1 MICFTRIPLKD
12 FIKKHNPQEPKKETI
27 ENFEKEINNLLE
39 NAPKQDD
46 EEFQKNEINKFLKNT
61 YGYDCNTY
69 KKVDSAIYV
78 DGEVRVLIEV
88 KALNNRNE
96 FPKNRENPISKA
108 FCQMVLYFLE
118 EIEKEKNNSLKHTI
132 ICNAHEFFLFDCKD
146 LLFLKEDKR
155 IKDFY
160 KKCAKKEGTDSSKPK
175 FYKDLEQYLQEDF
188 QGELRYTHFNLSNY
202 DPKELPLIYQ
212 VLSQEVLLKQ
222 RKTLD
227 ANTLNKDFYE
237 ELLYILGLE
246 EQNDKGKILIKPS
259 RTQNSLSAA
268 LKKKYENLD
277 DEEVMALLIAWNNRI
292 LFLRLL
298 ESLLISFK
306 HFEKPFLTTENFKD
320 FNALNTLFFEVLAKK
335 NSERSL
341 NKEDKILEKIPY
353 LNSSLF
359 DQTPLEL
366 KGHEIRLLENKKL
379 ELYQNS
385 VLKKHENYQEKKELP
400 LLKYLFEFL
409 RLYKFTTTP
418 KDIKDNTDTSESRLI
433 NPSVLGLVF
442 EKLNGYKEGSFYTPS
457 FITSYMCKESITPIV
472 LDKFNA
478 IYQWDCE
485 NLKALRE
492 KIDRNFSNEK
502 AKEYLNTLLTLRICD
517 PAVGSG
523 HFLVSAL
530 NEMVLIA
537 YELGL
542 IASLYRHELRLEND
556 EIIIHHAQTGEI
568 FNYKK
573 PHSEND
579 PHHQIQKELF
589 ELKKDI
595 IENCLFGVDINP
607 NSCEITKLRLWIEL
621 LKYSYYIFEKGKN
634 TNNLETLPNIDINIK
649 CANSLV
655 SRFALK
661 DKALLKTE
669 KNKNLEYY
677 IAEYK
682 ELVKIYKDPKI
693 LESLTRPIKDSNAV
707 RKYAKERLYQE
718 LAQNPNKDFKK
729 ALNDRIEKIKEAFK
743 LTLEPPQKELKFK
756 KFLKEHL
763 ELYGKSILEE
773 ANDNGLELEALALE
787 KKMAHEGLFHDYTP
801 YPKLD
806 KTDKVVGLEHFNRY
820 VLTSYKDLQD
830 ENERYANALEWRFEF
845 PEVLN
850 DEGDFL
856 GFDCIIGNPPY
867 IRQEHIKDLKPLLQ
881 KQYQDFYNSTADI
894 YTYFFALAYHLLKEK
909 GFNAFIT
916 SNKYA
921 RAKYGAKLRELLLKK
936 TTLVSYMELNALKVF
951 ESAAVDTSI
960 MSFIKQT
967 PPKESDFEYY
977 EPTPNDKDDL
987 KSTPHLP
994 MKQNALST
1002 ESFIFANATLLDL
1015 RDKIESVGTPLKD
1028 WDIQINYGIK
1038 TGANEAFII
1047 PTEKREEILKNCDDA
1062 QKDERGMSERERT
1075 KELIKPILRG
1085 KDIKRY
1091 SYEWADLW
1099 VIIAKFG
1106 SHEFLE
1112 VEYPT
1117 IYNHLLQYKD
1127 QLEQRGQ
1134 CRYSRGPQNS
1144 NKPYPG
1150 QHHWLEL
1157 DNNPKDSYLQD
1168 FEKEKIVY
1176 GEIVQEPRFYLDNG
1190 ECELGVFYAEATSF
1204 ILTGEHLRY
1213 LLGMLH
1219 SKLITFAFKTFYA
1232 GGGLGESGYRY
1243 KKAFIE
1249 RLPIPQITEKNQE
1262 LADKITD
1269 GAKQILALKAKDP
1282 KANTQGLEKE
1292 IDALVYQ
1299 LYHLTDEEIKTIE
1312 NGQ

>member
-1 MICFTRIPLKD
+1 MIFTRIPLKD
-12 FIKKHNPQEPKKETI
+12 FIKKYNPPTPTKETI
-27 ENFEKEINNLLE
+27 ENFKKEINSLLE
-39 NAPKQDD
+39 NAPRQDN
-46 EEFQKNEINKFLKNT
+46 EEFQKNEINKFFLKT
-61 YGYDCNTY
+61 YGYDCNTR

-78 DGEVRVLIEV
+78 DGKAWVLIEV
-88 KALNNRNE
+88 KALNNKTE
-96 FPKNRENPISKA
+96 FPKDRENPLSKA

-118 EIEKEKNNSLKHTI
+118 ERENNNSLKHAI
-132 ICNAHEFFLFDCKD
+132 ICNAHEFFLFDCRD
-146 LLFLKEDKR
+146 FCALFQNNKR
-155 IKDFY
+155 ITDFY
-160 KKCAKKEGTDSSKPK
+160 KYCAKKEGTDPSTKR
-175 FYKDLEQYLQEDF
+175 FYSDLEEYLKKDF
-188 QGELRYTHFNLSNY
+188 EGELRYTHFNLS
-202 DPKELPLIYQ
+202 DDFKELPLIYQ
-212 VLSQEVLLKQ
+212 VLSHEVLLKQ

-246 EQNDKGKILIKPS
+246 EQNEKGKTLIKPS
-259 RTQNSLSAA
+259 RTQNSLSDA
-268 LKKKYENLD
+268 LKKQYKNLD

-298 ESLLISFK
+298 ESLLRSFN
-306 HFEKPFLTTENFKD
+306 HFNHSKKPFLTTENFND

-335 NSERSL
+335 NNERL
-341 NKEDKILEKIPY
+341 KEIKEDKILEKIPY

-359 DQTPLEL
+359 DKTPLEL
-366 KGHEIRLLENKKL
+366 KGYEIKFLDNKKL

-385 VLKKHENYQEKKELP
+385 VLKKDKKYQEEKDWT
-400 LLKYLFEFL
+400 LLEYLFEFL

-418 KDIKDNTDTSESRLI
+418 KDIKDNQNKSESRLI

-457 FITSYMCKESITPIV
+457 FITSYMCKESITSIV
-472 LDKFNA
+472 RDKFNA
-478 IYQWDCE
+478 IYQWDCKDLE
-485 NLKALRE
+485 ALKG

-502 AKEYLNTLLTLRICD
+502 AKEYLQLLLTLRICD

-530 NEMVLIA
+530 NEMVWVA
-537 YELGL
+537 YKLGL
-542 IASLYRHELRLEND
+542 IASLHRYELKLEND
-556 EIIIHHAQTGEI
+556 EIIIHHTQTGEI

-634 TNNLETLPNIDINIK
+634 TNALETLPNIDINIK
-649 CANSLV
+649 CANSLI
-655 SRFALK
+655 SRFNLNDDLK
-661 DKALLKTE
+661 KIPNIKQ
-669 KNKNLEYY
+669 K
-677 IAEYK
+677 IQEYK
-682 ELVKIYKDPKI
+682 DLVAQYKDPNPLYPLNKADLINKI
-693 LESLTRPIKDSNAV
+693 QDLKNTFSLTLKDPKTKA
-707 RKYAKERLYQE
+707 E
-718 LAQNPNKDFKK
+718 LEK
-729 ALNDRIEKIKEAFK
+729 AIEKHIKKYNFFALDDKSLLDGLDYFIPSLFGTLKLSPKEEEEAFAS
-743 LTLEPPQKELKFK
+743 
-756 KFLKEHL
+756 
-763 ELYGKSILEE
+763 YGRIR
-773 ANDNGLELEALALE
+773 ALR
-787 KKMAHEGLFHDYTP
+787 K
-801 YPKLD
+801 KLD
-806 KTDKVVGLEHFNRY
+806 DALSGREY
-820 VLTSYKDLQD
+820 Q
-830 ENERYANALEWRFEF
+830 NAFEWRFEF
-845 PEVLN
+845 PEVLD

-894 YTYFFALAYHLLKEK
+894 YTYFFALSYHLLKEK

-921 RAKYGAKLRELLLKK
+921 RAKYGAKLREWLLKK
-936 TTLVSYMELNALKVF
+936 TTIVSYMELNALKVF
-951 ESAAVDTSI
+951 ESATVDTSI
-960 MSFIKQT
+960 MNFIKQT
-967 PPKESDFEYY
+967 PPKESVFKYY
-977 EPTPNDKDDL
+977 EPTENDKNDL
-987 KSTPHLP
+987 ESTPHLS

-1015 RDKIESVGTPLKD
+1015 RDKMENIGTPLKD
-1028 WDIQINYGIK
+1028 WDIQIYRGIL

-1047 PTEKREEILKNCDDA
+1047 PTEKRDEILKNCDDV

-1091 SYEWADLW
+1091 SYEWAGEW
-1099 VIIAKFG
+1099 IIFIPWHFPNTDSPKSMEENEQDF
-1106 SHEFLE
+1106 SIH
-1112 VEYPT
+1112 YPI
-1117 IYNHLLQYKD
+1117 IYAHLLSHKD
-1127 QLEQRGQ
+1127 ELLKRNKDETGKRYEWYCLQR
-1134 CRYSRGPQNS
+1134 
-1144 NKPYPG
+1144 
-1150 QHHWLEL
+1150 WAA
-1157 DNNPKDSYLQD
+1157 SYYQD

-1190 ECELGVFYAEATSF
+1190 ECELGYFYAEATSF
-1204 ILTGEHLRY
+1204 ILTGEHLHY

-1249 RLPIPQITEKNQE
+1249 RLPIPKITEKNQE
-1262 LADKITD
+1262 LARKITD
-1269 GAKQILALKAKDP
+1269 GTKQILALKEKDP

-1299 LYHLTDEEIKTIE
+1299 LYHLTDEEIKIIE
-1312 NGQ
+1312 DGQ

>member
-1 MICFTRIPLKD
+1 MIRFAHILLKD
-12 FIKKHNPQEPKKETI
+12 FIKKYNPQEPKKETI
-27 ENFEKEINNLLE
+27 ENFEKEINSLLE
-39 NAPKQDD
+39 NAPRQDD
-46 EEFQKNEINKFLKNT
+46 EEFQKNEINKFLKNA
-61 YGYDCNTY
+61 YGYDCNTN

-78 DGEVRVLIEV
+78 DEEVQVLIEV

-96 FPKNRENPISKA
+96 FPKNRENPLSKA

-146 LLFLKEDKR
+146 LLFLNEDKR
-155 IKDFY
+155 IKKFY
-160 KKCAKKEGTDSSKPK
+160 DNYAKKEGTDSSKPK
-175 FYKDLEQYLQEDF
+175 FYQDLEQYLQEDF
-188 QGELRYTHFNLSNY
+188 QGELRYTHFNLS
-202 DPKELPLIYQ
+202 DDFKELPLIYQ

-222 RKTLD
+222 KKTLD

-246 EQNDKGKILIKPS
+246 EQNDKGKILIKQS

-268 LKKKYENLD
+268 LKEQYKDLD

-298 ESLLISFK
+298 ESLLISFN
-306 HFEKPFLTTENFKD
+306 HFKNPFLTTENFND

-335 NSERSL
+335 NSERL
-341 NKEDKILEKIPY
+341 EEIKEDKILEKIPY

-359 DQTPLEL
+359 DKTPLES
-366 KGHEIRLLENKKL
+366 KGHEIKLLDNKKL
-379 ELYQNS
+379 EIYKNS
-385 VLKKHENYQEKKELP
+385 VLKKHENYQKDKPLP
-400 LLKYLFEFL
+400 LLEYLFVFL
-409 RLYKFTTTP
+409 HAYKFTTTP
-418 KDIKDNTDTSESRLI
+418 KDIKDNADTSESRLI

-478 IYQWDCE
+478 TYQWDCKDLE
-485 NLKALRE
+485 ALKG

-502 AKEYLNTLLTLRICD
+502 AKEYLQLLLTLRICD

-530 NEMVLIA
+530 NEMVRIA
-537 YELGL
+537 FKLGL
-542 IASLYRHELRLEND
+542 ITSLHRYDLKLEND
-556 EIIIHHAQTGEI
+556 EIIIHHTQTGEI
-568 FNYKK
+568 FNYTI

-589 ELKKDI
+589 NLKKDI

-621 LKYSYYIFEKGKN
+621 LKYSYYIFEEGKN
-634 TNNLETLPNIDINIK
+634 TNALETLPNIDINIK
-649 CANSLV
+649 CANSLI

-661 DKALLKTE
+661 DKALLKNE
-669 KNKNLEYY
+669 KNKNLKYS

-693 LESLTRPIKDSNAV
+693 LESLTHPIKDSNAV

-729 ALNDRIEKIKEAFK
+729 ALNDRIEKVKEVFK
-743 LTLEPPQKELKFK
+743 LTLNPSQKELKFK

-763 ELYGKSILEE
+763 ELYGRSILEE

-787 KKMAHEGLFHDYTP
+787 KQMATLFFDYKP

-806 KTDKVVGLEHFNRY
+806 KSDKVVGLEHFNRY

-845 PEVLN
+845 PEVLD

-894 YTYFFALAYHLLKEK
+894 YTYFFALSYHLLKEK

-951 ESAAVDTSI
+951 ESATVDTSI
-960 MSFIKQT
+960 IHFIKQS
-967 PPKESDFEYY
+967 PPKESSFNYY
-977 EPTPNDKDDL
+977 EPTLNDKNDL
-987 KSTPHLP
+987 KSAHSLH
-994 MKQNALST
+994 MRQNALST

-1015 RDKIESVGTPLKD
+1015 RDKMESVGTPLKD

-1047 PTEKREEILKNCDDA
+1047 TTEKRDAILKNCDDV

-1075 KELIKPILRG
+1075 IELIKPILRG

-1091 SYEWADLW
+1091 SYEWAGEW
-1099 VIIAKFG
+1099 VINTHNGYTSSFKSKIPPIDIEKYPATKAHLDAHCDTIATRCDQG
-1106 SHEFLE
+1106 DTPYHLRNCAYLE
-1112 VEYPT
+1112 
-1117 IYNHLLQYKD
+1117 
-1127 QLEQRGQ
+1127 
-1134 CRYSRGPQNS
+1134 
-1144 NKPYPG
+1144 
-1150 QHHWLEL
+1150 
-1157 DNNPKDSYLQD
+1157 D

-1176 GEIVQEPRFYLDNG
+1176 PETSQGAYFIYENSGIFLEKTAFMIVSDAYNLK
-1190 ECELGVFYAEATSF
+1190 L
-1204 ILTGEHLRY
+1204 LTA
-1213 LLGMLH
+1213 LLN
-1219 SKLITFAFKTFYA
+1219 SKLITFCFKNFC
-1232 GGGLGESGYRY
+1232 GGCILGKSGYQY
-1243 KKAFIE
+1243 NKHALEKI
-1249 RLPIPQITEKNQE
+1249 PIPKITPQNQE

-1269 GAKQILALKAKDP
+1269 GAKQILALKEKDP
-1282 KANTQGLEKE
+1282 KANTQQLEKE

-1299 LYHLTDEEIKTIE
+1299 LYHLTDEEIKIIE

>member
-1 MICFTRIPLKD
+1 MISFTRILLKD
-12 FIKKHNPQEPKKETI
+12 FIKKYNPPTPTKETI
-27 ENFEKEINNLLE
+27 ENFKKEINSLLE
-39 NAPKQDD
+39 NAPRQDD
-46 EEFQKNEINKFLKNT
+46 EEFQKNEINEFLKNT
-61 YGYDCNTY
+61 YGYRCNTN

-78 DGEVRVLIEV
+78 DEEVQVLIEV
-88 KALNNRNE
+88 KALDKKTE
-96 FPKNRENPISKA
+96 FPKNKENPLSKA

-146 LLFLKEDKR
+146 LLFLNDDKR
-155 IKDFY
+155 IKKFY
-160 KKCAKKEGTDSSKPK
+160 KNCAKKEGTDSSKPK
-175 FYKDLEQYLQEDF
+175 FYEDLEQYLQEDF
-188 QGELRYTHFNLSNY
+188 QGELPYTYFNLS
-202 DPKELPLIYQ
+202 DDFKELPLIYQ
-212 VLSQEVLLKQ
+212 VLSHEVLLKQ
-222 RKTLD
+222 KKTLD

-246 EQNDKGKILIKPS
+246 EKNEKGKILIKPS
-259 RTQNSLSAA
+259 RTQNSLSYA
-268 LKKKYENLD
+268 LKEQYKNLD

-306 HFEKPFLTTENFKD
+306 HFEKSFLTIENFKD

-335 NSERSL
+335 NSERSKEI
-341 NKEDKILEKIPY
+341 KEDKILEKIPY

-366 KGHEIRLLENKKL
+366 KGYEIKLLDNKKL
-379 ELYQNS
+379 EIYKNS
-385 VLKKHENYQEKKELP
+385 VLKKHEDYQKDKPLP
-400 LLKYLFEFL
+400 LLEYFFKFL
-409 RLYKFTTTP
+409 HLYDFTTTP
-418 KDIKDNTDTSESRLI
+418 KDIKDNTNTSESCLI

-472 LDKFNA
+472 LDKFNQTYK
-478 IYQWDCE
+478 IECD
-485 NLKALRE
+485 NLTELRNYFKDNYSYKE
-492 KIDRNFSNEK
+492 GKR
-502 AKEYLNTLLTLRICD
+502 KEYLQLLLTLRICD

-530 NEMVLIA
+530 NEMVLVA

-542 IASLYRHELRLEND
+542 IASLYRHKLKLEND
-556 EIIIHHAQTGEI
+556 EIIIHTPEDKV
-568 FNYKK
+568 FNYTI

-579 PHHQIQKELF
+579 PHHHIQKELF

-621 LKYSYYIFEKGKN
+621 LKYSYYIFEEGKN
-634 TNNLETLPNIDINIK
+634 TNALETLPNIDINIK
-649 CANSLV
+649 CANSLI
-655 SRFALK
+655 SRFNLNDDLK
-661 DKALLKTE
+661 KIPNIKQ
-669 KNKNLEYY
+669 K
-677 IAEYK
+677 IQEYK
-682 ELVKIYKDPKI
+682 DLVAQYKDPNPLYPLNKQDLINKI
-693 LESLTRPIKDSNAV
+693 QDLKNTFSLTLKDPKTKA
-707 RKYAKERLYQE
+707 E
-718 LAQNPNKDFKK
+718 LEK
-729 ALNDRIEKIKEAFK
+729 AIEKHIKKYNFFTLDDKSLLDGLNYFIPSLFGTLKLSPKEEEEAFAS
-743 LTLEPPQKELKFK
+743 
-756 KFLKEHL
+756 
-763 ELYGKSILEE
+763 YGRIR
-773 ANDNGLELEALALE
+773 ALR
-787 KKMAHEGLFHDYTP
+787 K
-801 YPKLD
+801 KLD
-806 KTDKVVGLEHFNRY
+806 DALSGGEYH
-820 VLTSYKDLQD
+820 
-830 ENERYANALEWRFEF
+830 NAFEWCFEF
-845 PEVLN
+845 PEVLD
-850 DEGDFL
+850 DEGNFL

-951 ESAAVDTSI
+951 ESATVDTNI
-960 MSFIKQT
+960 IHFIKQ
-967 PPKESDFEYY
+967 PPLKESVFNYY

-987 KSTPHLP
+987 KSTPSLS

-1028 WDIQINYGIK
+1028 WGIQINYGIK

-1047 PTEKREEILKNCDDA
+1047 PTEKRDAILNACKT
-1062 QKDERGMSERERT
+1062 QEERERT
-1075 KELIKPILRG
+1075 ETLIKPILRG

-1091 SYEWADLW
+1091 SYEWAHLW
-1099 VIIAKFG
+1099 VINTHNGYTSALKSKIPPIDIEKYPAIKTHLNSHYDTIATRSDQG
-1106 SHEFLE
+1106 DTPYHLRNCAYLE
-1112 VEYPT
+1112 
-1117 IYNHLLQYKD
+1117 
-1127 QLEQRGQ
+1127 
-1134 CRYSRGPQNS
+1134 
-1144 NKPYPG
+1144 
-1150 QHHWLEL
+1150 
-1157 DNNPKDSYLQD
+1157 D

-1249 RLPIPQITEKNQE
+1249 RLPIPKITEKNQE
-1262 LADKITD
+1262 LADKITALVD
-1269 GAKQILALKAKDP
+1269 KILQAKAKDP

-1299 LYHLTDEEIKTIE
+1299 LYNLTDEEIKTIE
-1312 NGQ
+1312 DGQ

>member
-1 MICFTRIPLKD
+1 MIRFAHISLKD
-12 FIKKHNPQEPKKETI
+12 FIKKHNPQTPTKETI
-27 ENFEKEINNLLE
+27 ENFEKEINSLLE
-39 NAPKQDD
+39 NVPRQDD
-46 EEFQKNEINKFLKNT
+46 EEFQKNEINKFLKNA
-61 YGYDCNTY
+61 YGYDCNTN

-78 DGEVRVLIEV
+78 DGEVQVLIEV
-88 KALNNRNE
+88 KALNKKTE
-96 FPKNRENPISKA
+96 FPKDRENPLSKA

-155 IKDFY
+155 IKKFY
-160 KKCAKKEGTDSSKPK
+160 KNYDKKEGTDSSKPK
-175 FYKDLEQYLQEDF
+175 FYKDLEQYLQKDF
-188 QGELRYTHFNLSNY
+188 QGELRYTHFNLS
-202 DPKELPLIYQ
+202 DDFKELPLIYQ
-212 VLSQEVLLKQ
+212 VLSHEVLLKQ
-222 RKTLD
+222 KKTLD

-246 EQNDKGKILIKPS
+246 EQNEKGKILIKPS
-259 RTQNSLSAA
+259 RTENSLSDA

-298 ESLLISFK
+298 ESLLISFE

-335 NSERSL
+335 NSERL
-341 NKEDKILEKIPY
+341 PEIKEDKILQKIPY

-359 DQTPLEL
+359 DKTPLEL
-366 KGHEIRLLENKKL
+366 KGYEIKLLDNKKL
-379 ELYQNS
+379 EIYKNS
-385 VLKKHENYQEKKELP
+385 VLKKHEEYQKQKDLP
-400 LLKYLFEFL
+400 LLEYFFKFL
-409 RLYKFTTTP
+409 RVYDFTTTP
-418 KDIKDNTDTSESRLI
+418 KDIKDNQNKSESRLI

-472 LDKFNA
+472 RDKFNA
-478 IYQWDCE
+478 TYQWDCE

-502 AKEYLNTLLTLRICD
+502 AKEYLNTLLTLRVCD

-542 IASLYRHELRLEND
+542 IASLYACDLKLEND
-556 EIIIHHAQTGEI
+556 EIIIHTPTGEI

-573 PHSEND
+573 PHREND
-579 PHHQIQKELF
+579 PHHHIQKELF
-589 ELKKDI
+589 NLKKDI

-621 LKYSYYIFEKGKN
+621 LKYSYYIFEEGKN

-649 CANSLV
+649 CANSLI

-693 LESLTRPIKDSNAV
+693 LESLTHPIKDSNAV

-729 ALNDRIEKIKEAFK
+729 ALNDRIEKVKEVFK
-743 LTLEPPQKELKFK
+743 LTLNPSQKELKFK

-763 ELYGKSILEE
+763 ELYGRSILEE

-787 KKMAHEGLFHDYTP
+787 KQMANLFFDYRP

-806 KTDKVVGLEHFNRY
+806 KSDKVVGLEHFNRY

-867 IRQEHIKDLKPLLQ
+867 IRQEHIKDLKPLLE

-921 RAKYGAKLRELLLKK
+921 RAKYGAKLREWLLKK
-936 TTLVSYMELNALKVF
+936 TTIVSYMELNALKVF
-951 ESAAVDTSI
+951 ESATVDTSI
-960 MSFIKQT
+960 MNFIKQT
-967 PPKESDFEYY
+967 PPKENDFKYY
-977 EPTPNDKDDL
+977 EPTPNDKDNL
-987 KSTPHLP
+987 KSTPHLT

-1015 RDKIESVGTPLKD
+1015 RDKIESIGTPLKD

-1047 PTEKREEILKNCDDA
+1047 PTEKRDAILNACKT
-1062 QKDERGMSERERT
+1062 QEERERT
-1075 KELIKPILRG
+1075 ERLIKPILRG

-1099 VIIAKFG
+1099 VINTHNGYTSALKSKIPPIDIEKYPATKAHLDAHYDTIATRCDQG
-1106 SHEFLE
+1106 DTPYHLRNCAYLE
-1112 VEYPT
+1112 
-1117 IYNHLLQYKD
+1117 
-1127 QLEQRGQ
+1127 
-1134 CRYSRGPQNS
+1134 
-1144 NKPYPG
+1144 
-1150 QHHWLEL
+1150 
-1157 DNNPKDSYLQD
+1157 D

-1176 GEIVQEPRFYLDNG
+1176 PCIMAKEPCFVYEEKG
-1190 ECELGVFYAEATSF
+1190 FYAPAPAN
-1204 ILTGEHLRY
+1204 IITGDKIEIKY
-1213 LLGMLH
+1213 ITALLN
-1219 SKLITFAFKTFYA
+1219 SKCIYFAMRKFYM
-1232 GGGLGESGYRY
+1232 GGGIEGEL
-1243 KKAFIE
+1243 KTNNLEKI
-1249 RLPIPQITEKNQE
+1249 PIPQITEKNQE
-1262 LADKITD
+1262 LAQKITD
-1269 GAKQILALKAKDP
+1269 CAKQILALKEKDP
-1282 KANTQGLEKE
+1282 KANTQGLEQE

-1299 LYHLTDEEIKTIE
+1299 LYHLTDEEIKIIE
-1312 NGQ
+1312 DGQ

>member
-1 MICFTRIPLKD
+1 MMNFARIPLKD

-27 ENFEKEINNLLE
+27 ENFEKEINSLLE
-39 NAPKQDD
+39 NAPRQDD
-46 EEFQKNEINKFLKNT
+46 EEFQKNEINKFLKNA
-61 YGYDCNTY
+61 YGYECNTR

-88 KALNNRNE
+88 KALNNKTE
-96 FPKNRENPISKA
+96 FPKNRENPLSKA

-118 EIEKEKNNSLKHTI
+118 ETEENNSLKHAI

-155 IKDFY
+155 IKKFY
-160 KKCAKKEGTDSSKPK
+160 KNYDKKEGTDSSKPK
-175 FYKDLEQYLQEDF
+175 FYEDLEQYLKEDF
-188 QGELRYTHFNLSNY
+188 QGELPYTHFNLS
-202 DPKELPLIYQ
+202 DDFKELPLIYQ
-212 VLSQEVLLKQ
+212 VLSHEVLLKQ
-222 RKTLD
+222 KKTLD

-246 EQNDKGKILIKPS
+246 EQNEKGKILIKPS
-259 RTQNSLSAA
+259 HTQNSLSDA
-268 LKKKYENLD
+268 LKKQYNNLD

-298 ESLLISFK
+298 ESLLISFD
-306 HFEKPFLTTENFKD
+306 HFKEPFLTTENFKD

-335 NSERSL
+335 NNERSKEI
-341 NKEDKILEKIPY
+341 KEDKILGKIPY

-359 DQTPLEL
+359 DKTPLESN
-366 KGHEIRLLENKKL
+366 GHEIKLLNNEPLEIYPKSILKKDKDYQNKKD
-379 ELYQNS
+379 
-385 VLKKHENYQEKKELP
+385 LP

-409 RLYKFTTTP
+409 RVYDFTTTP
-418 KDIKDNTDTSESRLI
+418 KDIKDNQNKSESRLI

-457 FITSYMCKESITPIV
+457 FITGYMCKESITPIV

-478 IYQWDCE
+478 TYQWDCE

-530 NEMVLIA
+530 NEMVRIA

-542 IASLYRHELRLEND
+542 IASLYRHSLRLEND
-556 EIIIHHAQTGEI
+556 EIIIQHTQTGEI

-589 ELKKDI
+589 ELKKSI

-621 LKYSYYIFEKGKN
+621 LKYSYYIFEEGKN
-634 TNNLETLPNIDINIK
+634 TNALETLPNIDINIK
-649 CANSLV
+649 CGNSLIFNFPLN
-655 SRFALK
+655 SKLTIGQTLEFS
-661 DKALLKTE
+661 
-669 KNKNLEYY
+669 KNLKAE
-677 IAEYK
+677 IKEYK
-682 ELVKIYKDPKI
+682 NSVMLYKEGLGEKTKI
-693 LESLTRPIKDSNAV
+693 LQNIAKLKSLIINYFIEQHQAKRHLKESLKAFISEYGDGIFDISTAFGMEMLKIARHKDNNYKFVPTLTKKQPSPIGVEAN
-707 RKYAKERLYQE
+707 RL
-718 LAQNPNKDFKK
+718 L
-729 ALNDRIEKIKEAFK
+729 IKIKECYE
-743 LTLEPPQKELKFK
+743 TLENLKN
-756 KFLKEHL
+756 
-763 ELYGKSILEE
+763 S
-773 ANDNGLELEALALE
+773 
-787 KKMAHEGLFHDYTP
+787 
-801 YPKLD
+801 
-806 KTDKVVGLEHFNRY
+806 KT
-820 VLTSYKDLQD
+820 
-830 ENERYANALEWRFEF
+830 LEWRFEF
-845 PEVLN
+845 PEVLD
-850 DEGDFL
+850 DEGNFL

-867 IRQEHIKDLKPLLQ
+867 IRQEHIKDIKPLLE

-894 YTYFFALAYHLLKEK
+894 YTYFFALAYNLLKEK

-921 RAKYGAKLRELLLKK
+921 RAKYGAKLREWLLKK
-936 TTLVSYMELNALKVF
+936 TTIVSYMELNALKVF

-967 PPKESDFEYY
+967 PPKESEFKYY

-987 KSTPHLP
+987 KSAHSLL
-994 MKQNALST
+994 MRQNALST

-1015 RDKIESVGTPLKD
+1015 RDKMESVGTPLKD
-1028 WDIQINYGIK
+1028 WDIQIYRGIL

-1047 PTEKREEILKNCDDA
+1047 PTEKREEILNACKT
-1062 QKDERGMSERERT
+1062 QEERKRT
-1075 KELIKPILRG
+1075 EALIKPILRG

-1091 SYEWADLW
+1091 SYEWAGEW
-1099 VIIAKFG
+1099 VIFIPWHF
-1106 SHEFLE
+1106 
-1112 VEYPT
+1112 PNT
-1117 IYNHLLQYKD
+1117 
-1127 QLEQRGQ
+1127 
-1134 CRYSRGPQNS
+1134 
-1144 NKPYPG
+1144 
-1150 QHHWLEL
+1150 
-1157 DNNPKDSYLQD
+1157 NNPKNMEENEQDFSIHYPIIYSHLLSHKDKLLKRNKDETGKRYEWYCLQRWAANYYQD

-1176 GEIVQEPRFYLDNG
+1176 PCIMAKEPCFVYEEKG
-1190 ECELGVFYAEATSF
+1190 FYAPAPAN
-1204 ILTGEHLRY
+1204 IITGDKTEIKY
-1213 LLGMLH
+1213 ITALLN
-1219 SKLITFAFKTFYA
+1219 SKCIYFAMRKFYM
-1232 GGGLGESGYRY
+1232 GGGIEGEL
-1243 KKAFIE
+1243 KTNNLEKI
-1249 RLPIPQITEKNQE
+1249 PIPQITEKNQE
-1262 LADKITD
+1262 LARKITD
-1269 GAKQILALKAKDP
+1269 GAKQILALKEKDP

-1299 LYHLTDEEIKTIE
+1299 LYNLTDEEIKIIE
-1312 NGQ
+1312 ERQ

>member
-1 MICFTRIPLKD
+1 MDYKKLDLLNTNYPNKEQLKAFETAFNAFLETNPQENENHHNDAFNDLLKGVFKYKVKPIKRIDSAILNDNDKVEVIIEFKALKNPNEFIKKGDLNVKALHESLLYYLIERKNGNNNLKHLILATIKELYIIDADEFEVFNKDKEIKNAFKNCHDRKGNDPRTKAFYDVCQKRLNELDHSLKYHYIPLK
-12 FIKKHNPQEPKKETI
+12 KE
-27 ENFEKEINNLLE
+27 NL
-39 NAPKQDD
+39 A
-46 EEFQKNEINKFLKNT
+46 
-61 YGYDCNTY
+61 
-69 KKVDSAIYV
+69 
-78 DGEVRVLIEV
+78 
-88 KALNNRNE
+88 
-96 FPKNRENPISKA
+96 
-108 FCQMVLYFLE
+108 
-118 EIEKEKNNSLKHTI
+118 
-132 ICNAHEFFLFDCKD
+132 
-146 LLFLKEDKR
+146 
-155 IKDFY
+155 
-160 KKCAKKEGTDSSKPK
+160 
-175 FYKDLEQYLQEDF
+175 
-188 QGELRYTHFNLSNY
+188 
-202 DPKELPLIYQ
+202 LIYQ
-212 VLSQEVLLKQ
+212 ALSPNFLLKIP
-222 RKTLD
+222 KYSD

-246 EQNDKGKILIKPS
+246 EQNEKGKILIKPS
-259 RTQNSLSAA
+259 RTKNSLSYA
-268 LKKKYENLD
+268 LKEQYKNLD

-306 HFEKPFLTTENFKD
+306 HFKNPFLTTENFKD

-335 NSERSL
+335 NNERSL
-341 NKEDKILEKIPY
+341 NKEDKILDKIPY

-366 KGHEIRLLENKKL
+366 KGHEIKLLNNKPLAIYPK
-379 ELYQNS
+379 S
-385 VLKKHENYQEKKELP
+385 VLKKHKEYQKQKDLP
-400 LLKYLFEFL
+400 LLEYLFAFL
-409 RLYKFTTTP
+409 HLYKFTTTP
-418 KDIKDNTDTSESRLI
+418 EDIKDNTDTNESVLI

-472 LDKFNA
+472 LDKFNQTYN
-478 IYQWDCE
+478 IKCE
-485 NLKALRE
+485 KLTELKNYFKDNYSYKEGKR
-492 KIDRNFSNEK
+492 
-502 AKEYLNTLLTLRICD
+502 KEYLNTLLTLRICD

-542 IASLYRHELRLEND
+542 IASLPLDATLKLEND
-556 EIIIHHAQTGEI
+556 EILIKIS
-568 FNYKK
+568 NK
-573 PHSEND
+573 PFIYTCPTEQNQS
-579 PHHQIQKELF
+579 HQIQKELF
-589 ELKKDI
+589 NLKKDI

-621 LKYSYYIFEKGKN
+621 LKYSYYIFEEGKN

-649 CANSLV
+649 CANSLI

-693 LESLTRPIKDSNAV
+693 LESITHPIKDSNAV

-845 PEVLN
+845 PEVLD

-867 IRQEHIKDLKPLLQ
+867 IRQEHIKDLKPLLE

-894 YTYFFALAYHLLKEK
+894 YTYFFALSYHLLKEK

-921 RAKYGAKLRELLLKK
+921 RAKYGAKLREWLLKK

-951 ESAAVDTSI
+951 ESATVDTSI
-960 MSFIKQT
+960 ISFIKQT
-967 PPKESDFEYY
+967 PPKESVFKYY
-977 EPTPNDKDDL
+977 EPTPNDKENL
-987 KSTPHLP
+987 KSTPHLS

-1002 ESFIFANATLLDL
+1002 ESFIFANAMLLDL

-1028 WDIQINYGIK
+1028 WDIQIYRGIL

-1047 PTEKREEILKNCDDA
+1047 PTEKRDAILNACKT
-1062 QKDERGMSERERT
+1062 QEERERT
-1075 KELIKPILRG
+1075 EGLIKPILRG

-1099 VIIAKFG
+1099 LINTHNGYTSAFKSKIPPIDIAKYPATKAHLDAHYDTIATRCDQG
-1106 SHEFLE
+1106 DTPYHLRNCAYLE
-1112 VEYPT
+1112 
-1117 IYNHLLQYKD
+1117 
-1127 QLEQRGQ
+1127 
-1134 CRYSRGPQNS
+1134 
-1144 NKPYPG
+1144 
-1150 QHHWLEL
+1150 
-1157 DNNPKDSYLQD
+1157 D

-1190 ECELGVFYAEATSF
+1190 ECSLGYFYAEATSF

-1262 LADKITD
+1262 LAHKITD
-1269 GAKQILALKAKDP
+1269 GAERILKTKEEDP

-1299 LYHLTDEEIKTIE
+1299 LYNLTDEEIKIIE

>member
-1 MICFTRIPLKD
+1 MICFTHISLKD

-27 ENFEKEINNLLE
+27 ENFEKEINSLLE

-46 EEFQKNEINKFLKNT
+46 EEFQKNEINKFLKNA
-61 YGYDCNTY
+61 YGYDCNTN

-78 DGEVRVLIEV
+78 DGEVRVLIEA

-96 FPKNRENPISKA
+96 FPKDRENPLSKA
-108 FCQMVLYFLE
+108 FCQMVFYFLNA
-118 EIEKEKNNSLKHTI
+118 IEDNNSLKHAI
-132 ICNAHEFFLFDCKD
+132 ICNAHEFFLFDCRD
-146 LLFLKEDKR
+146 FCTLFQNDKR
-155 IKDFY
+155 IKKFY
-160 KKCAKKEGTDSSKPK
+160 DNCAKKEGTDPSTKR
-175 FYKDLEQYLQEDF
+175 FYSDLEEYLKKDFED
-188 QGELRYTHFNLSNY
+188 ELRYTHFNLSSY

-212 VLSQEVLLKQ
+212 VLSHEVLLKQ

-259 RTQNSLSAA
+259 RTENSLSDA

-306 HFEKPFLTTENFKD
+306 HFKNHFLTIENFKD

-335 NSERSL
+335 NSERS
-341 NKEDKILEKIPY
+341 KEIKKDKILEKIPY

-359 DQTPLEL
+359 DKTPLEL
-366 KGHEIRLLENKKL
+366 KGYEIKLLDNKKL
-379 ELYQNS
+379 EIYKNS
-385 VLKKHENYQEKKELP
+385 VLKKHEDYQKEKDLP

-418 KDIKDNTDTSESRLI
+418 KDIKDNQNKSESRLI

-472 LDKFNA
+472 RDKFNA
-478 IYQWDCE
+478 IYQWDCKDLE
-485 NLKALRE
+485 ALRE

-530 NEMVLIA
+530 NEMVWIA
-537 YELGL
+537 YKLGL

-556 EIIIHHAQTGEI
+556 EIIIHYTPTGEI

-589 ELKKDI
+589 ELKKSI

-621 LKYSYYIFEKGKN
+621 LKYSYYIFEEGKN
-634 TNNLETLPNIDINIK
+634 TNALETLPNIDINIK
-649 CANSLV
+649 CANSLI
-655 SRFALK
+655 SRFSLHDDLK
-661 DKALLKTE
+661 KIPNIK
-669 KNKNLEYY
+669 KK
-677 IAEYK
+677 IQEYK
-682 ELVKIYKDPKI
+682 DLVAQYKDPNPLYPLNKADLINKI
-693 LESLTRPIKDSNAV
+693 QDLKNTFSLTLKDPKTKA
-707 RKYAKERLYQE
+707 E
-718 LAQNPNKDFKK
+718 LEK
-729 ALNDRIEKIKEAFK
+729 AIEKHIKNYNFFALDDKSLLDGLDYFIPSLFGTLKLSPKEEEEAFAS
-743 LTLEPPQKELKFK
+743 
-756 KFLKEHL
+756 
-763 ELYGKSILEE
+763 YGRIR
-773 ANDNGLELEALALE
+773 ALR
-787 KKMAHEGLFHDYTP
+787 K
-801 YPKLD
+801 KLD
-806 KTDKVVGLEHFNRY
+806 DALSGREYH
-820 VLTSYKDLQD
+820 
-830 ENERYANALEWRFEF
+830 NAFEWRFEF
-845 PEVLN
+845 PEILN

-867 IRQEHIKDLKPLLQ
+867 IRQEQIKDLKPLLE

-894 YTYFFALAYHLLKEK
+894 YTYFFALSYNLLKEK
-909 GFNAFIT
+909 GFSAFIT

-921 RAKYGAKLRELLLKK
+921 RAKYGAKLREWLLKK
-936 TTLVSYMELNALKVF
+936 TTIVSYMELNALKVF
-951 ESAAVDTSI
+951 ESATVDTSI
-960 MSFIKQT
+960 MNFIKQT
-967 PPKESDFEYY
+967 PPKESDFKYY

-987 KSTPHLP
+987 KSTPFLP

-1002 ESFIFANATLLDL
+1002 ESFIFANAMLLDL
-1015 RDKIESVGTPLKD
+1015 RDKIESIGTPLKD
-1028 WDIQINYGIK
+1028 WGIQINYGIK

-1047 PTEKREEILKNCDDA
+1047 TTEKREEILNACKT
-1062 QKDERGMSERERT
+1062 QEERKRT
-1075 KELIKPILRG
+1075 EALIKPILRG

-1091 SYEWADLW
+1091 SYEWAGEWLINTHNGYTSNLKSKIPPIDIEKYPATKAHLDAHW
-1099 VIIAKFG
+1099 DTIATRCDQG
-1106 SHEFLE
+1106 DTPYHLRNCAYLE
-1112 VEYPT
+1112 
-1117 IYNHLLQYKD
+1117 
-1127 QLEQRGQ
+1127 
-1134 CRYSRGPQNS
+1134 
-1144 NKPYPG
+1144 
-1150 QHHWLEL
+1150 
-1157 DNNPKDSYLQD
+1157 D

-1176 GEIVQEPRFYLDNG
+1176 SEIVQEPRFYLDNG
-1190 ECELGVFYAEATSF
+1190 ECELGYFYAEATSF

-1249 RLPIPQITEKNQE
+1249 RLPIPKITPQNQK

-1269 GAKQILALKAKDP
+1269 GAKAILEAKEKDP
-1282 KANTQGLEKE
+1282 KANTQKLEKE

-1299 LYHLTDEEIKTIE
+1299 LYNLTDEEIKIIE

>member
-1 MICFTRIPLKD
+1 MDYKKLDLPNTNYPNKEQLKAFETAFDAFLETNPQENENHHNDAFNDLLKGVFKYKVKPTKRIDSAILNDNDKVEVIIEFKALKNHNEFIKKGDFNVKALHESLFYYLTERKNGNNNLKHLILATIKELYIIDANEFEVFNKDKEIKKAFENCDDKKGNDTCTKAFYDACQKRLNELDHSLKYHHIPLK
-12 FIKKHNPQEPKKETI
+12 KE
-27 ENFEKEINNLLE
+27 NL
-39 NAPKQDD
+39 A
-46 EEFQKNEINKFLKNT
+46 
-61 YGYDCNTY
+61 
-69 KKVDSAIYV
+69 
-78 DGEVRVLIEV
+78 
-88 KALNNRNE
+88 
-96 FPKNRENPISKA
+96 
-108 FCQMVLYFLE
+108 
-118 EIEKEKNNSLKHTI
+118 
-132 ICNAHEFFLFDCKD
+132 
-146 LLFLKEDKR
+146 
-155 IKDFY
+155 
-160 KKCAKKEGTDSSKPK
+160 
-175 FYKDLEQYLQEDF
+175 
-188 QGELRYTHFNLSNY
+188 
-202 DPKELPLIYQ
+202 LIYQ
-212 VLSQEVLLKQ
+212 VLSPNFLLKIP
-222 RKTLD
+222 KYSD

-246 EQNDKGKILIKPS
+246 EQNEKGKTLIKPS
-259 RTQNSLSAA
+259 RTQNSLSDA
-268 LKKKYENLD
+268 LKKQYKNLD

-306 HFEKPFLTTENFKD
+306 HFEKPFLTTDNFKD
-320 FNALNTLFFEVLAKK
+320 FNALNTLFFEVLAMK

-359 DQTPLEL
+359 DETPLEL
-366 KGHEIRLLENKKL
+366 EGYRIRSLDNKPLEIYPK
-379 ELYQNS
+379 S
-385 VLKKHENYQEKKELP
+385 VLKKDNPKQKDLP

-409 RLYKFTTTP
+409 RVYDFTTTP
-418 KDIKDNTDTSESRLI
+418 KDIKDNQNKSESRLI

-457 FITSYMCKESITPIV
+457 FITSYMCKESITKKIV

-478 IYQWDCE
+478 TYQWDCKDLE
-485 NLKALRE
+485 ALKG

-542 IASLYRHELRLEND
+542 IASLYRYDLKLEND
-556 EIIIHHAQTGEI
+556 EIIIHHTITGEV

-573 PHSEND
+573 PDSEND
-579 PHHQIQKELF
+579 PHHHIQKELF

-621 LKYSYYIFEKGKN
+621 LKYSYYIFEEGKN

-649 CANSLV
+649 CGNSLI

-693 LESLTRPIKDSNAV
+693 LESLTHPIKDSNAV
-707 RKYAKERLYQE
+707 RKYAIERLYLE

-773 ANDNGLELEALALE
+773 ANNNSLELEALALE

-845 PEVLN
+845 PEVLD
-850 DEGDFL
+850 DEGNFL

-881 KQYQDFYNSTADI
+881 KQYHDFYNSSSDI
-894 YTYFFALAYHLLKEK
+894 YTYFFALALNLLKEK
-909 GFNAFIT
+909 GFSAFIT

-921 RAKYGAKLRELLLKK
+921 RAKYGAKLREWLLKK
-936 TTLVSYMELNALKVF
+936 TTLASYMELNALKKVF
-951 ESAAVDTSI
+951 ESATVDTSI
-960 MSFIKQT
+960 ISFIKQ
-967 PPKESDFEYY
+967 PPLKESVFNYY
-977 EPTPNDKDDL
+977 EPTENDKENL
-987 KSTPHLP
+987 KNTPSLL
-994 MKQNALST
+994 MRQNALST
-1002 ESFIFANATLLDL
+1002 ESFIFADTTLLDL
-1015 RDKIESVGTPLKD
+1015 RDKIEQSGTPLKD
-1028 WDIQINYGIK
+1028 WGIQINYGIK
-1038 TGANEAFII
+1038 TGCNEAFII
-1047 PTEKREEILKNCDDA
+1047 PTEKRDAILKNCDDV

-1099 VIIAKFG
+1099 VINTHNGYTSALKSKIPPIDIEKYPATKAHLDSHYDAIATRSDQG
-1106 SHEFLE
+1106 DTPYHLRNCAYLE
-1112 VEYPT
+1112 
-1117 IYNHLLQYKD
+1117 
-1127 QLEQRGQ
+1127 
-1134 CRYSRGPQNS
+1134 
-1144 NKPYPG
+1144 
-1150 QHHWLEL
+1150 
-1157 DNNPKDSYLQD
+1157 D

-1190 ECELGVFYAEATSF
+1190 ECGLGYFYAEATSF

-1249 RLPIPQITEKNQE
+1249 RLPIPKITHKNQE
-1262 LADKITD
+1262 LAGKITD
-1269 GAKQILALKAKDP
+1269 YAERILKSKERDP
-1282 KANTQGLEKE
+1282 KANTQELEKE

-1299 LYHLTDEEIKTIE
+1299 LYNLTDEEIKIIE

>member
-1 MICFTRIPLKD
+1 MDYKKLDLPNTNYPNQEQLKD
-12 FIKKHNPQEPKKETI
+12 FETAFNAFLETNQQENEDHHKDAFNDLLKGVFKYKVKPIKKI
-27 ENFEKEINNLLE
+27 
-39 NAPKQDD
+39 
-46 EEFQKNEINKFLKNT
+46 
-61 YGYDCNTY
+61 
-69 KKVDSAIYV
+69 DSAILNDNNKV
-78 DGEVRVLIEV
+78 EVIIEFKALKNPNEFIKKGDLNV
-88 KALNNRNE
+88 KALHESLLYYLIERKEGNNNLKRLILGTIKELYIIDADE
-96 FPKNRENPISKA
+96 FEVFNKDKEIQKA
-108 FCQMVLYFLE
+108 FENCHDKKGNDPHTKAFYDACQKRLNELDR
-118 EIEKEKNNSLKHTI
+118 SLKYHHI
-132 ICNAHEFFLFDCKD
+132 SL
-146 LLFLKEDKR
+146 
-155 IKDFY
+155 
-160 KKCAKKEGTDSSKPK
+160 KKE
-175 FYKDLEQYLQEDF
+175 
-188 QGELRYTHFNLSNY
+188 NLA
-202 DPKELPLIYQ
+202 LIYQ
-212 VLSQEVLLKQ
+212 ALSPNFLLKIP
-222 RKTLD
+222 KYSD

-246 EQNDKGKILIKPS
+246 EQNEKGKILIKPS
-259 RTQNSLSAA
+259 RTENSLSDA
-268 LKKKYENLD
+268 LKKKYKNLD
-277 DEEVMALLIAWNNRI
+277 DEEVMSLLIAWNNRI

-335 NSERSL
+335 NSERSKEI
-341 NKEDKILEKIPY
+341 KEDKILQKIPY

-366 KGHEIRLLENKKL
+366 KGHEIKLLDNKKL
-379 ELYQNS
+379 EIYKNS
-385 VLKKHENYQEKKELP
+385 VLKKHDYQKDKDLP

-485 NLKALRE
+485 KLEALRE

-502 AKEYLNTLLTLRICD
+502 AKEYLNTLLTLRVCD

-530 NEMVLIA
+530 NEMVWIA

-542 IASLYRHELRLEND
+542 IASLYRHDLKLEND
-556 EIIIHHAQTGEI
+556 EIIIHTPEDKI
-568 FNYKK
+568 FNYTI

-621 LKYSYYIFEKGKN
+621 LKYSYYIFEEGKN

-649 CANSLV
+649 CANSLI
-655 SRFALK
+655 SRFNLNDDLK
-661 DKALLKTE
+661 KIPNIKQ
-669 KNKNLEYY
+669 K
-677 IAEYK
+677 IQEYK
-682 ELVKIYKDPKI
+682 DLVAQYKDPNPLYPLNKADLINKI
-693 LESLTRPIKDSNAV
+693 QDLKNTFSLTLKDPKTKA
-707 RKYAKERLYQE
+707 E
-718 LAQNPNKDFKK
+718 LEK
-729 ALNDRIEKIKEAFK
+729 AIEKHIKKYNFFALDDKSLLDGLDYFIPSLFGTPKLSPKEEEEAFAS
-743 LTLEPPQKELKFK
+743 
-756 KFLKEHL
+756 
-763 ELYGKSILEE
+763 YGRIR
-773 ANDNGLELEALALE
+773 ALR
-787 KKMAHEGLFHDYTP
+787 K
-801 YPKLD
+801 KLD
-806 KTDKVVGLEHFNRY
+806 DALSGGEYH
-820 VLTSYKDLQD
+820 
-830 ENERYANALEWRFEF
+830 NAFEWRFEF

-867 IRQEHIKDLKPLLQ
+867 IRQEQIKDIKPLLE
-881 KQYQDFYNSTADI
+881 KQYQNFYNSTADI
-894 YTYFFALAYHLLKEK
+894 YTYFFALSYHLLREK

-936 TTLVSYMELNALKVF
+936 TTIVSYMELNALKVF
-951 ESAAVDTSI
+951 ESATVDTSI
-960 MSFIKQT
+960 MSFIKQE
-967 PPKESDFEYY
+967 PPKESRFNYY
-977 EPTPNDKDDL
+977 EPTPDDKNDL
-987 KSTPHLP
+987 KSAHSLP
-994 MKQNALST
+994 MRQNALST

-1015 RDKIESVGTPLKD
+1015 RDKIEQSGTPLKD
-1028 WDIQINYGIK
+1028 WGIQIYRGIL
-1038 TGANEAFII
+1038 TGCNEAFII
-1047 PTEKREEILKNCDDA
+1047 PTEKRDEILNACKT
-1062 QKDERGMSERERT
+1062 QEERERT
-1075 KELIKPILRG
+1075 ERLIKPILRG

-1091 SYEWADLW
+1091 RYEWADLW
-1099 VIIAKFG
+1099 VINTHNGYTSNLKSKIPPIDIEKYPATKAHLDAHYDAIATRSDQG
-1106 SHEFLE
+1106 DTPYHLRNCAYLE
-1112 VEYPT
+1112 
-1117 IYNHLLQYKD
+1117 
-1127 QLEQRGQ
+1127 
-1134 CRYSRGPQNS
+1134 
-1144 NKPYPG
+1144 
-1150 QHHWLEL
+1150 
-1157 DNNPKDSYLQD
+1157 D

-1176 GEIVQEPRFYLDNG
+1176 SEIVQEPRFYLDNG

-1269 GAKQILALKAKDP
+1269 GAKQILALKEKDP
-1282 KANTQGLEKE
+1282 KANTQKLEKE

-1299 LYHLTDEEIKTIE
+1299 LYHLTDEEIKIIE
-1312 NGQ
+1312 DRQ

>member
-1 MICFTRIPLKD
+1 MIKFAHIPLKD
-12 FIKKHNPQEPKKETI
+12 FIKKYNPQEPKKETI
-27 ENFEKEINNLLE
+27 ENFEKEINSLLE
-39 NAPKQDD
+39 NAKRQDG
-46 EEFQKNEINKFLKNT
+46 EEFQKNEINSFLKNA
-61 YGYDCNTY
+61 YGYECNTY
-69 KKVDSAIYV
+69 EKVDSAIYV
-78 DGEVRVLIEV
+78 DGKAWVLIEA

-96 FPKNRENPISKA
+96 FPKDRENPISKA
-108 FCQMVLYFLE
+108 FCQMVFYFLNA
-118 EIEKEKNNSLKHTI
+118 IKNNNSLKHAI

-155 IKDFY
+155 ITDFH
-160 KKCAKKEGTDSSKPK
+160 KNCASKEGTDPK
-175 FYKDLEQYLQEDF
+175 TKRFYSDLEEYLNNDF
-188 QGELRYTHFNLSNY
+188 KGELRYTHFNLSSY
-202 DPKELPLIYQ
+202 DPKEELPLIYQ
-212 VLSQEVLLKQ
+212 VLSHEVLLKQ

-246 EQNDKGKILIKPS
+246 EQNDKGKILIKQS
-259 RTQNSLSAA
+259 RTQNSLSDA
-268 LKKKYENLD
+268 LKKTYNKLD

-306 HFEKPFLTTENFKD
+306 HFEEPFLTIENFKD

-335 NSERSL
+335 NNERSKEI
-341 NKEDKILEKIPY
+341 KEDKILGKIPY

-359 DQTPLEL
+359 DKTPLES
-366 KGHEIRLLENKKL
+366 KGHEIKLLNNEPLKIYPK
-379 ELYQNS
+379 S
-385 VLKKHENYQEKKELP
+385 VLKKYKDYQEKEVLP
-400 LLKYLFEFL
+400 LLEYLFTFL
-409 RLYKFTTTP
+409 HVYDFTTTP
-418 KDIKDNTDTSESRLI
+418 KDIKDNKNTNESCLI

-457 FITSYMCKESITPIV
+457 FITSYMCSESITPIV

-478 IYQWDCE
+478 IYQWDCKDLE
-485 NLKALRE
+485 ALKG
-492 KIDRNFSNEK
+492 KIDRNFSNQK
-502 AKEYLNTLLTLRICD
+502 AKEYLQVLLALRICD

-530 NEMVLIA
+530 NEMVRIA

-542 IASLYRHELRLEND
+542 IASLYRHSLRLEND
-556 EIIIHHAQTGEI
+556 EIIIHHTQTGEI

-589 ELKKDI
+589 ELKKSI

-621 LKYSYYIFEKGKN
+621 LKYSYYIFEEGKN
-634 TNNLETLPNIDINIK
+634 TNALETLPNIDINIK
-649 CANSLV
+649 CANSLI

-661 DKALLKTE
+661 DKALLKIK
-669 KNKNLEYY
+669 KNQNLKYS

-693 LESLTRPIKDSNAV
+693 LETLTHPIKDSNAV

-718 LAQNPNKDFKK
+718 LEQNPNKNFKK

-743 LTLEPPQKELKFK
+743 LTLDPPQKELKFK

-763 ELYGKSILEE
+763 ELYGRSILEE
-773 ANDNGLELEALALE
+773 TNYNGLELEALALE
-787 KKMAHEGLFHDYTP
+787 KQMANLLHDYRP

-806 KTDKVVGLEHFNRY
+806 KSDKVVGLEHFNRY

-830 ENERYANALEWRFEF
+830 ENECYANALEWRFEF
-845 PEVLN
+845 PEALD

-867 IRQEHIKDLKPLLQ
+867 IRQEHIKDIKPLLQ
-881 KQYQDFYNSTADI
+881 KQYQNFYNSTADI
-894 YTYFFALAYHLLKEK
+894 YTYFFALAFHLLKEK

-967 PPKESDFEYY
+967 PPKESRFKYY
-977 EPTPNDKDDL
+977 EPTPDDKSDL
-987 KSTPHLP
+987 KSARSLP

-1015 RDKIESVGTPLKD
+1015 MDKMESVGTPLKD

-1047 PTEKREEILKNCDDA
+1047 PTEKREEILNACKT
-1062 QKDERGMSERERT
+1062 QEERKRT
-1075 KELIKPILRG
+1075 ETLIKPILRG

-1091 SYEWADLW
+1091 SYEWAGEW
-1099 VIIAKFG
+1099 VINTHNGYTSALKYKIPPIDIEKYPALKSHLDSHYDTIATRSDQG
-1106 SHEFLE
+1106 DTPYHLRNCAYLE
-1112 VEYPT
+1112 
-1117 IYNHLLQYKD
+1117 
-1127 QLEQRGQ
+1127 
-1134 CRYSRGPQNS
+1134 
-1144 NKPYPG
+1144 
-1150 QHHWLEL
+1150 
-1157 DNNPKDSYLQD
+1157 D

-1176 GEIVQEPRFYLDNG
+1176 PETSQGAYFIYENSGIFLEKTAFMIVSDAYNLK
-1190 ECELGVFYAEATSF
+1190 L
-1204 ILTGEHLRY
+1204 LTA
-1213 LLGMLH
+1213 LLN
-1219 SKLITFAFKTFYA
+1219 SKLITFYFKNFC
-1232 GGGLGESGYRY
+1232 GGCILGKIGYQY
-1243 KKAFIE
+1243 NKHALEKI
-1249 RLPIPQITEKNQE
+1249 PIPKITPQNQK

-1269 GAKQILALKAKDP
+1269 GAKAILALKEKDP
-1282 KANTQGLEKE
+1282 KANTQELEKE

-1299 LYHLTDEEIKTIE
+1299 LYNLTDEEIKIIE
-1312 NGQ
+1312 EGQEIKSALP

>member
-1 MICFTRIPLKD
+1 MIKFAHISLKD

-27 ENFEKEINNLLE
+27 ENFEKEINSLLE
-39 NAPKQDD
+39 NAKRQDD
-46 EEFQKNEINKFLKNT
+46 EEFQKNEINKFLKNA
-61 YGYDCNTY
+61 YGYDCNTS

-78 DGEVRVLIEV
+78 DGKAWVLIEV

-96 FPKNRENPISKA
+96 FPKDRENPLSKA
-108 FCQMVLYFLE
+108 FCQMVFYFLK
-118 EIEKEKNNSLKHTI
+118 EIENNNSLKHAI

-146 LLFLKEDKR
+146 LLFLKDDKE
-155 IKDFY
+155 IK
-160 KKCAKKEGTDSSKPK
+160 KLHKNCAKKEGTDPSTKR
-175 FYKDLEQYLQEDF
+175 FYSDLEEYLKKDF
-188 QGELRYTHFNLSNY
+188 KGELPYTHFNLSSY

-212 VLSQEVLLKQ
+212 VLSHEVLLKQ

-227 ANTLNKDFYE
+227 ANTLNKNFYE

-246 EQNDKGKILIKPS
+246 EQNDKGKILIKQS
-259 RTQNSLSAA
+259 RTKNSLSDA
-268 LKKKYENLD
+268 LKKKYNNLD

-298 ESLLISFK
+298 ESLLISFN
-306 HFEKPFLTTENFKD
+306 HFEKHFLTTENFEN

-335 NSERSL
+335 NNERL
-341 NKEDKILEKIPY
+341 KEIKEDKILGKIPY

-359 DQTPLEL
+359 DKTPLEL
-366 KGHEIRLLENKKL
+366 KGHEIKWLDNYSLEIYPK
-379 ELYQNS
+379 S
-385 VLKKHENYQEKKELP
+385 VLKKHEKYQKEKDLP

-409 RLYKFTTTP
+409 HAYKFTTTP

-478 IYQWDCE
+478 IYEWDCKDLE
-485 NLKALRE
+485 ALKG

-502 AKEYLNTLLTLRICD
+502 AKEYLQLLLTLRICD

-530 NEMVLIA
+530 NEMVWIA

-542 IASLYRHELRLEND
+542 ITSLYACDLKLEND
-556 EIIIHHAQTGEI
+556 EIIIHTPENKI
-568 FNYKK
+568 FNYTI
-573 PHSEND
+573 PHREND
-579 PHHQIQKELF
+579 PHHHIQKELF
-589 ELKKDI
+589 ELKKSI

-634 TNNLETLPNIDINIK
+634 TNALETLPNIDINIK
-649 CANSLV
+649 CGNSLI

-661 DKALLKTE
+661 DKALLKIK
-669 KNKNLEYY
+669 KNQNLKYS

-693 LESLTRPIKDSNAV
+693 LETLTHPIKDSNAV

-718 LAQNPNKDFKK
+718 LKQNPNKDFKK
-729 ALNDRIEKIKEAFK
+729 ALNDKIEKVKEAFK
-743 LTLEPPQKELKFK
+743 LTLDPPPKELKFK

-773 ANDNGLELEALALE
+773 INYNGLELEALALE
-787 KKMAHEGLFHDYTP
+787 KQMASEKLFHDYRP

-806 KTDKVVGLEHFNRY
+806 KSDRVVGLEHFNLY

-845 PEVLN
+845 PEVLD

-867 IRQEHIKDLKPLLQ
+867 IRQEQIKDIKPLLE

-894 YTYFFALAYHLLKEK
+894 YTYFFALSYHLLKEK

-936 TTLVSYMELNALKVF
+936 TTIVSYMELNALKVF

-967 PPKESDFEYY
+967 PPKESEFNYY

-987 KSTPHLP
+987 KSARSLC
-994 MKQNALST
+994 MRQNALST

-1015 RDKIESVGTPLKD
+1015 RDKIESIGTPLKD

-1047 PTEKREEILKNCDDA
+1047 TTEKRDAILNACKTQEERK
-1062 QKDERGMSERERT
+1062 RT
-1075 KELIKPILRG
+1075 EALIKPILRG

-1091 SYEWADLW
+1091 SYEWAGEW
-1099 VIIAKFG
+1099 VINTHNGYTSNLKSKIPPIDIENTPAIKTHLDSHWDTIATRSDQG
-1106 SHEFLE
+1106 DTPYHLRNCAYLE
-1112 VEYPT
+1112 
-1117 IYNHLLQYKD
+1117 
-1127 QLEQRGQ
+1127 
-1134 CRYSRGPQNS
+1134 
-1144 NKPYPG
+1144 
-1150 QHHWLEL
+1150 
-1157 DNNPKDSYLQD
+1157 D
-1168 FEKEKIVY
+1168 FEKEKIVWASVGFVEY
-1176 GEIVQEPRFYLDNG
+1176 CMIPGLLILDTNYFFEVSKFG
-1190 ECELGVFYAEATSF
+1190 NTKN
-1204 ILTGEHLRY
+1204 Y
-1213 LLGMLH
+1213 LLGLLN
-1219 SKLITFAFKTFYA
+1219 SKLLTFWLKAKNTPLGDMGAYRNYKYNIMELPMVKITAKN
-1232 GGGLGESGYRY
+1232 
-1243 KKAFIE
+1243 KKI
-1249 RLPIPQITEKNQE
+1249 
-1262 LADKITD
+1262 ADKITALVD
-1269 GAKQILALKAKDP
+1269 KILQAKEKDP
-1282 KANTQGLEKE
+1282 KANTQKLEKE

-1299 LYHLTDEEIKTIE
+1299 LYNLTDEEIKIIE
-1312 NGQ
+1312 EGQ

>member
-1 MICFTRIPLKD
+1 MMSFTRILLKD
-12 FIKKHNPQEPKKETI
+12 FIKKYNPPTPTKETI

-39 NAPKQDD
+39 NAPRQDD
-46 EEFQKNEINKFLKNT
+46 EEFQKNEINSFLKNT
-61 YGYDCNTY
+61 YGYRCNTH

-78 DGEVRVLIEV
+78 DEEVQVLIEV
-88 KALNNRNE
+88 KALDKKTE
-96 FPKNRENPISKA
+96 FPKNKENPLSKA

-118 EIEKEKNNSLKHTI
+118 ERKKEKNNSLKHTI

-146 LLFLKEDKR
+146 LLFLNEDQR
-155 IKDFY
+155 IKKFY
-160 KKCAKKEGTDSSKPK
+160 KNYAQKEGTDSSKPR
-175 FYKDLEQYLQEDF
+175 FYEDLEQYLKEDF
-188 QGELRYTHFNLSNY
+188 QGELRYTYFNLN
-202 DPKELPLIYQ
+202 DDFKELPLIYQ

-222 RKTLD
+222 KKTLD

-259 RTQNSLSAA
+259 RTQNSLSDA
-268 LKKKYENLD
+268 LKGLYNNLD

-306 HFEKPFLTTENFKD
+306 HFKNPFLTTENFND

-335 NSERSL
+335 NNERSKEI
-341 NKEDKILEKIPY
+341 KEDKILEKIPY

-359 DQTPLEL
+359 DKTPLEL
-366 KGHEIRLLENKKL
+366 KGHEIKLLDNKKL
-379 ELYQNS
+379 EIYKNS
-385 VLKKHENYQEKKELP
+385 VLKKDNPKQEPLP
-400 LLKYLFEFL
+400 LLKYLFAFL
-409 RLYKFTTTP
+409 HVYDFTTTP
-418 KDIKDNTDTSESRLI
+418 KDIKDNTNTRESCLI

-472 LDKFNA
+472 RDKFNA
-478 IYQWDCE
+478 IYQWDCKDI
-485 NLKALRE
+485 KALRE
-492 KIDRNFSNEK
+492 KIDRDFSNEK
-502 AKEYLNTLLTLRICD
+502 AKEYLQLLLTLRVCD

-530 NEMVLIA
+530 NEMVWIA

-542 IASLYRHELRLEND
+542 IASLHRYSLTLEND
-556 EIIIHHAQTGEI
+556 EIIIHYTPTGEI

-573 PHSEND
+573 PDSEND
-579 PHHQIQKELF
+579 PHHHIQKELF
-589 ELKKDI
+589 ELKKSI

-621 LKYSYYIFEKGKN
+621 LKYGYYIFEKGKN
-634 TNNLETLPNIDINIK
+634 TNALETLPNIDINIK
-649 CANSLV
+649 CANSLI
-655 SRFALK
+655 SRFNLNDDLK
-661 DKALLKTE
+661 KIPNIKQ
-669 KNKNLEYY
+669 K
-677 IAEYK
+677 IQEYK
-682 ELVKIYKDPKI
+682 DLVAQYKDPNPLYPLNKADLINKI
-693 LESLTRPIKDSNAV
+693 QDLKNTFSLTLKDPKTKA
-707 RKYAKERLYQE
+707 E
-718 LAQNPNKDFKK
+718 LEKT
-729 ALNDRIEKIKEAFK
+729 IEKHIKKYNFFALDDKSLLDGLNYFIPSLFGTLKLSPKEEEEAFAS
-743 LTLEPPQKELKFK
+743 
-756 KFLKEHL
+756 
-763 ELYGKSILEE
+763 YGRIR
-773 ANDNGLELEALALE
+773 ALR
-787 KKMAHEGLFHDYTP
+787 K
-801 YPKLD
+801 KLD
-806 KTDKVVGLEHFNRY
+806 DALSGGEYH
-820 VLTSYKDLQD
+820 
-830 ENERYANALEWRFEF
+830 NAFEWRFEF
-845 PEVLN
+845 PEVLD
-850 DEGDFL
+850 DEGNFL

-881 KQYQDFYNSTADI
+881 KQYHDFYNSTADI

-921 RAKYGAKLRELLLKK
+921 RAKYGANLRELLLKK

-951 ESAAVDTSI
+951 ESATVDTSI
-960 MSFIKQT
+960 IHFIKQT
-967 PPKESDFEYY
+967 PPKESDFKYY

-987 KSTPHLP
+987 KSTPFLP

-1002 ESFIFANATLLDL
+1002 ESFIFANTTLLDL
-1015 RDKIESVGTPLKD
+1015 RDKIESVGTSLKD
-1028 WDIQINYGIK
+1028 WGIQINYGIK

-1047 PTEKREEILKNCDDA
+1047 PTEKRDAILKNCDDV
-1062 QKDERGMSERERT
+1062 QKDEKGMSERERT
-1075 KELIKPILRG
+1075 IELIKPILRG

-1091 SYEWADLW
+1091 SYEWAGEWLINTHNGYTSAFKSKIPPIDIVKYPATKAHLDAHLDT
-1099 VIIAKFG
+1099 IATRCDQG
-1106 SHEFLE
+1106 DTPYNLRNCAYLE
-1112 VEYPT
+1112 
-1117 IYNHLLQYKD
+1117 
-1127 QLEQRGQ
+1127 
-1134 CRYSRGPQNS
+1134 
-1144 NKPYPG
+1144 
-1150 QHHWLEL
+1150 
-1157 DNNPKDSYLQD
+1157 D

-1190 ECELGVFYAEATSF
+1190 ECELGYFYAEATSF

-1249 RLPIPQITEKNQE
+1249 RLPIPQITYKNQE

-1269 GAKQILALKAKDP
+1269 GAKQILALKEKDP

-1299 LYHLTDEEIKTIE
+1299 LYNLTDEEIKIIE
-1312 NGQ
+1312 DGQ

>member
-27 ENFEKEINNLLE
+27 ENFEKEINSLLE
-39 NAPKQDD
+39 NAPRQDD
-46 EEFQKNEINKFLKNT
+46 EEFQKNEINKFLKNV
-61 YGYDCNTY
+61 YGYDCNTR

-78 DGEVRVLIEV
+78 DEKAWVLIEV
-88 KALNNRNE
+88 KALANKTE
-96 FPKNRENPISKA
+96 FPKNRENPLSKA

-146 LLFLKEDKR
+146 LLFLKDDNR
-155 IKDFY
+155 IKKFY
-160 KKCAKKEGTDSSKPK
+160 DNYAKKEGTDSSKPK

-188 QGELRYTHFNLSNY
+188 QGELPYTHFNLS
-202 DPKELPLIYQ
+202 DDFKELPLIYQ
-212 VLSQEVLLKQ
+212 VLSHEVLLKQ

-259 RTQNSLSAA
+259 RTENSLSAA
-268 LKKKYENLD
+268 LKYSYTDLD

-306 HFEKPFLTTENFKD
+306 HFENPFLTTENFKD

-335 NSERSL
+335 NNERLSEI
-341 NKEDKILEKIPY
+341 KEDKILEKIPY

-359 DQTPLEL
+359 DKTPLEL
-366 KGHEIRLLENKKL
+366 KGYEIKLLDNKKL
-379 ELYQNS
+379 EIYKNS
-385 VLKKHENYQEKKELP
+385 VLKKHEEYQKEKALP
-400 LLKYLFEFL
+400 LLKYLFAFL
-409 RLYKFTTTP
+409 CLYDFTTTP
-418 KDIKDNTDTSESRLI
+418 KDIKDNTDTSESCLI

-457 FITSYMCKESITPIV
+457 FITSYMCKESITTIV

-478 IYQWDCE
+478 TYQWDCE

-530 NEMVLIA
+530 NEMVWIA

-542 IASLYRHELRLEND
+542 IASLHRYDLKLEND
-556 EIIIHHAQTGEI
+556 EIIIHYTPTGEI
-568 FNYKK
+568 FNYTKA
-573 PHSEND
+573 HSEND

-589 ELKKDI
+589 ELKKSI

-621 LKYSYYIFEKGKN
+621 LKYSYYIFEEGKN
-634 TNNLETLPNIDINIK
+634 TNALETLPNIDINIK
-649 CANSLV
+649 CANSLI
-655 SRFALK
+655 SRFSLHDDLK
-661 DKALLKTE
+661 KIPNIKQ
-669 KNKNLEYY
+669 K
-677 IAEYK
+677 IQEYK
-682 ELVKIYKDPKI
+682 DLVAQYKDPNPLYPLNKADLINKI
-693 LESLTRPIKDSNAV
+693 QDLKNTFSLTLKDPKTKA
-707 RKYAKERLYQE
+707 E
-718 LAQNPNKDFKK
+718 LEK
-729 ALNDRIEKIKEAFK
+729 AIEKHIKKYNDFALDDKSLLDGLNYFIPNLFGTPKLSPKEEEEAFAS
-743 LTLEPPQKELKFK
+743 
-756 KFLKEHL
+756 
-763 ELYGKSILEE
+763 YGRIR
-773 ANDNGLELEALALE
+773 ALR
-787 KKMAHEGLFHDYTP
+787 K
-801 YPKLD
+801 KLD
-806 KTDKVVGLEHFNRY
+806 DALSGREYH
-820 VLTSYKDLQD
+820 
-830 ENERYANALEWRFEF
+830 NAFEWRFEF
-845 PEVLN
+845 PEVLD

-867 IRQEHIKDLKPLLQ
+867 IRQEHIREIKPLLE
-881 KQYQDFYNSTADI
+881 KQYKDFYNSTADL

-921 RAKYGAKLRELLLKK
+921 RAKYGAKLREWLLKK

-960 MSFIKQT
+960 MSFIKY
-967 PPKESDFEYY
+967 PPSKESEFNYY
-977 EPTPNDKDDL
+977 EPTPNDGNDL
-987 KSTPHLP
+987 KSAHSLL
-994 MKQNALST
+994 MRQNALST
-1002 ESFIFANATLLDL
+1002 ESFIFANTTLLDL
-1015 RDKIESVGTPLKD
+1015 RDKMEGVGTPLKD

-1038 TGANEAFII
+1038 TGANEAFIV
-1047 PTEKREEILKNCDDA
+1047 PTEKRDAILNACKT
-1062 QKDERGMSERERT
+1062 QEERERT
-1075 KELIKPILRG
+1075 EALIKPILRG

-1099 VIIAKFG
+1099 LINTHNGYTSALKSKIPPIDIEKYPATKAHLNSHYDTIATRSDQG
-1106 SHEFLE
+1106 DTPYHLRNCAYLE
-1112 VEYPT
+1112 
-1117 IYNHLLQYKD
+1117 
-1127 QLEQRGQ
+1127 
-1134 CRYSRGPQNS
+1134 
-1144 NKPYPG
+1144 
-1150 QHHWLEL
+1150 
-1157 DNNPKDSYLQD
+1157 D

-1190 ECELGVFYAEATSF
+1190 ECELGGFYAEATSF

-1262 LADKITD
+1262 LARKITD
-1269 GAKQILALKAKDP
+1269 GAEQILKTKEKDP
-1282 KANTQGLEKE
+1282 KANTLELEKE

-1299 LYHLTDEEIKTIE
+1299 LYNLTDEEIKIIE
-1312 NGQ
+1312 DRQ